1 MLHKPTI
8 DPAICPAPT
17 TLAQHWIG
25 VSLYSVDTPP
35 PTESTVQ
42 CCMIDG
48 QSQRRW
54 TSIKPASGWRVVF
67 AGHCVVDQL
76 AADTVPLSYPAN
88 TGYSHNAV
96 SMLAHR
102 PRRWPNIETAL
113 GEWPVFAGILPIN
126 LSVQKGRH
134 LQFLFTKTVN
144 LLVYYR
150 WQNNNKKQLWTALT
164 VTGLDMTQLITGTLQ
179 RKNNQADHRHSMIA
193 NVPEMKTDTL
203 IRHRHHLKCSVSV
216 CRYKVQ

>member
-8 DPAICPAPT
+8 DPAICPAPA

-48 QSQRRW
+48 QSRRRW

-76 AADTVPLSYPAN
+76 ALIRYHLAIQQTRGIQTMLFRCWPTVFDAGPTLKQHWVN
-88 TGYSHNAV
+88 DLCLLGYY
-96 SMLAHR
+96 LL
-102 PRRWPNIETAL
+102 TFQL
-113 GEWPVFAGILPIN
+113 
-126 LSVQKGRH
+126 QKGRH

-150 WQNNNKKQLWTALT
+150 CQNNNKKQLWTALT

-179 RKNNQADHRHSMIA
+179 KKNSHVDHRHLMIA

-203 IRHRHHLKCSVSV
+203 IRHCHHLKCSVSV